1 MVFQSRRIFSDK
13 VDAQELSQH
22 WLRKNSYMMN
32 DALKFWQENASD
44 HVLHVSYY
52 DMMNDLHGEMKKIYA
67 FVGLSYSPEIAESLT
82 QLNAI
87 NRQNKYGV
95 HQYQAQDFGLSHQ
108 EIDDH
113 FSLYRQTFSIPYE

>member
-1 MVFQSRRIFSDK
+1 
-13 VDAQELSQH
+13 
-22 WLRKNSYMMN
+22 
-32 DALKFWQENASD
+32 
-44 HVLHVSYY
+44 
-52 DMMNDLHGEMKKIYA
+52 MKKIYD
-67 FVGLSYSPEIAESLT
+67 FVGLSYSPEIADGLT